1 MNVKELIKKY
11 FIPFCSEMGC
21 TFIFGFLV
29 YASIIGANQIESP
42 AVPVIVGLTI
52 AFGSIAIIYTFR
64 FICPAHFNPA
74 ITFAAIVFLKI
85 KLIDGIIF
93 IIAQL
98 CGFMIAAGVVLGC
111 FPENRFF
118 KLNLIRPKAA
128 SPDVSYGNI
137 ICTEIFLTGI
147 LVFVAF
153 AVGIN
158 PFKEWQANP
167 EEIKRQGRKPT
178 DESYI
183 APLAIGLTLGFLAFC
198 GLSSSGGVFNPGIVW
213 APVLFT
219 GNWRFTWQYWIGEF
233 VGGVCGAGLQI
244 FLVNRNIFPDVS
256 VV

>member
-1 MNVKELIKKY
+1 MDIKAFIKKY
-11 FIPFCSEMGC
+11 FIPFFGEMSC

-29 YASIIGANQIESP
+29 YASIIGGSQIDSP
-42 AVPVIVGLTI
+42 VVPVIVGLSI

-74 ITFAAIVFLKI
+74 ITFAAILFLKI
-85 KLIDGIIF
+85 PVIDGLIF
-93 IIAQL
+93 IIAQG

-111 FPENRFF
+111 FPGNRFN
-118 KLNLIRPKAA
+118 KLNTIRPKAA
-128 SPDVSYGNI
+128 SPEVVNGNI
-137 ICTEIFLTGI
+137 ICTELFLTGI

-158 PFKEWQANP
+158 PFKEWERSE
-167 EEIKRQGRKPT
+167 EEIRREGRKPT
-178 DESYI
+178 DETYV

-198 GLSSSGGVFNPGIVW
+198 GLSSSGGVYNPGIVW

-233 VGGVCGAGLQI
+233 VGGAVGAALQV
-244 FLVNRNIFPDVS
+244 FLVNRGIFADV